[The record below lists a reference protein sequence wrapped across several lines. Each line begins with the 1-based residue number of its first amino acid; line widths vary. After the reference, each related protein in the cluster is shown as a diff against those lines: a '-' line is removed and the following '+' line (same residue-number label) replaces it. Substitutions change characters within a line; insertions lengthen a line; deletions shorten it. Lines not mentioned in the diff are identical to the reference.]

1 MNMNE
6 SLNRFGNREE
16 YKTLEI
22 RQVIAQEILREIE
35 VEEDEDGE
43 ETKEKESV

>member
-1 MNMNE
+1 MNE

-22 RQVIAQEILREIE
+22 RQVLAQEILRE
-35 VEEDEDGE
+35 VEEDEDGSE
-43 ETKEKESV
+43 EEENESV

>member
-22 RQVIAQEILREIE
+22 RQVLAQEILRE
-35 VEEDEDGE
+35 VEEDEDGSE
-43 ETKEKESV
+43 EEENESV